1 MFNIFKVEGLSMLPN
16 FRPSRFVLTK
26 RTNKICDNDVVV
38 IKTDSNELIIK
49 RVLDH
54 NKDSLNVISDNK
66 DYKKFSINRN
76 CNALN

>member
-1 MFNIFKVEGLSMLPN
+1 MLPN

-38 IKTDSNELIIK
+38 IKTNSNELIIK

-54 NKDSLNVISDNK
+54 NKDSFNVISDNK
-66 DYKKFSINRN
+66 DYPSVFNNQTFSKKNIVGKVIFKF
-76 CNALN
+76 